1 MRVIAGA
8 ARGTPLAA
16 PPGAG
21 TRPTS
26 DLLKGTIFNMLAA
39 EGPFERVVD
48 LYAGSGALGIEAL
61 SRGAAHTVFVERQ
74 PRACQTIRQNL
85 RAARLEGRATVLCGT
100 LPGVLGRLDGPFDL
114 ALLDPP
120 YDTSDLPEVLARL
133 ATPELLAPGAL
144 VVAEH
149 RATTALPEAIGDLVT
164 WKQRRHGD
172 GALRLYR
179 YAPEGAAAESAGAM
193 GEGANDVG

>member
-39 EGPFERVVD
+39 AGPFERVLD

-61 SRGAAHTVFVERQ
+61 SRGATYAEFVERQ
-74 PRACQTIRQNL
+74 PRACQTIQQNL
-85 RAARLEGRATVLCGT
+85 RATRLEALATVRCGA
-100 LPGVLGRLDGPFDL
+100 LPGMLDRLNGPFDL
-114 ALLDPP
+114 VLLDPP
-120 YDTSDLPEVLARL
+120 YDAGDLPELLVQL
-133 ATPELLAPGAL
+133 ATLALLTPGAL

-149 RATTALPEAIGDLVT
+149 RATTVLPAAIGALAS
-164 WKQRRHGD
+164 WKERRHGD
-172 GALRLYR
+172 GAVRIYR
-179 YAPEGAAAESAGAM
+179 YGPAAAATLVGRTR
-193 GEGANDVG
+193 EGVDDVD